1 MGDYSTIP
9 YNTQDNGSQLPEI
22 AKAHKDPLTRMLEQI
37 RQLKPEEVEDWA
49 SKNKRNI
56 IRLEANDTPL
66 WDALTKAG
74 MPVKAMIN
82 FHDEVE
88 KARYKLRVSIRIT
101 ADLKRWGYN
110 FWMNDLDDSIWN
122 DNKRWTDDEHA
133 TLRLRARDN
142 GYAQDKILSALD
154 EAVLSVAG
162 KNRRHPLREYLDG
175 LEWDEEDH
183 IKELAG
189 YFKDAHE
196 PITYA
201 LGYRRSA
208 FHAFLLRWLVGAVAK
223 IYGNADAARSNFV
236 LVLAGAQDAGKSHF
250 AKWLCPL
257 PNYFIE
263 GNINPD
269 NKDCNLR
276 RTRAWVWEISELGA
290 TTRRADV
297 EALKS
302 FITTAEVQERRPYAR
317 NDVIKPTT
325 ASYIG
330 TVNPDGAGF
339 LLDSTGNRRF
349 AVVDMVAID
358 WDYAKK
364 IDVAQVWAQ
373 AVHIYQCDPMAYR
386 LTPEEVQVRTQNAE
400 AHAAPDVFADTI
412 AKLYTVDPAKAG
424 SIGWSHTS
432 SDILERLRTFGGISR
447 GNDNAQA
454 KALARALRQHW
465 GITGR
470 RSHGVTYYDG
480 LAIKG

>member
-1 MGDYSTIP
+1 MSIAEMLKQIKKLQPDKIEAWARKHIRRIARLD
-9 YNTQDNGSQLPEI
+9 QADAAAFWEEM
-22 AKAHKDPLTRMLEQI
+22 AKAGVPTEVILDLQ
-37 RQLKPEEVEDWA
+37 EEAAQFANAMMISAHIAEDLA
-49 SKNKRNI
+49 K
-56 IRLEANDTPL
+56 
-66 WDALTKAG
+66 
-74 MPVKAMIN
+74 
-82 FHDEVE
+82 
-88 KARYKLRVSIRIT
+88 
-101 ADLKRWGYN
+101 WGYD
-110 FWMNDLDDSIWN
+110 FWLNDLDDSIWN
-122 DNKRWTDDEHA
+122 GDSRWTDADHA
-133 TLRLRARDN
+133 RLRMRARDN
-142 GYAQDKILSALD
+142 GYAQDKRLAALD
-154 EAVLSVAG
+154 DAVLAIAAE
-162 KNRRHPLREYLDG
+162 KRRHPLREYLDS

-183 IKELAG
+183 IKALAG

-208 FHAFLLRWLVGAVAK
+208 FHAFLLRWLVGSVAK

-257 PNYFIE
+257 PNYSVE

-302 FITTAEVQERRPYAR
+302 FITTAEVQERRPYAHF
-317 NDVIKPTT
+317 DVIKPAI

-349 AVVDMVAID
+349 VAVDLVAID

-364 IDVAQVWAQ
+364 IDINQIWAQ
-373 AVHIYQCDPMAYR
+373 AVHIYRCDQMAYR

-400 AHAAPDVFADTI
+400 AHTGPDIYADALSKVYEI
-412 AKLYTVDPAKAG
+412 NPAMAG
-424 SIGWSHTS
+424 NIGWSHTS
-432 SDILERLRTFGGISR
+432 SDILEKLRTYAGLSR
-447 GNDNAQA
+447 GSDSAQA
-454 KALARALRQHW
+454 RALARALRQHW
-465 GITGR
+465 GINGR
-470 RSHGVTYYDG
+470 RSNGATYYDG
-480 LAIKG
+480 LALKASQAQ